1 MQTYFAVDFSD
12 RGLDGYHMS
21 LAEYV
26 APGQVHII
34 AYSAGPDYTMPSME
48 ESLAK
53 FMKMCSVPTHMLT
66 TKEKPTNAQT
76 P

>member
-1 MQTYFAVDFSD
+1 MQTYFAVDFANK
-12 RGLDGYHMS
+12 GLDECHMS

-34 AYSAGPDYTMPSME
+34 ASTRVPDYTSMSVE
-48 ESLAK
+48 ESRAK
-53 FMKMCSVPTHMLT
+53 FMKMCSVPMEMLAA
-66 TKEKPTNAQT
+66 KEKPTNA

>member
-1 MQTYFAVDFSD
+1 MQTYFAVNFSD

-21 LAEYV
+21 LVEYV

-34 AYSAGPDYTMPSME
+34 AYSAGPDYTMSSME
-48 ESLAK
+48 ESRAK

-66 TKEKPTNAQT
+66 TKKGKPNVKS
-76 P
+76 